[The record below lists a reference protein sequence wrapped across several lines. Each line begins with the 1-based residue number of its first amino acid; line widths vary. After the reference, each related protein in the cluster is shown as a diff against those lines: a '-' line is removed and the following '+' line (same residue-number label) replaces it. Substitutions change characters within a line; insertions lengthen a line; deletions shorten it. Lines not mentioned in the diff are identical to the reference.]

1 MPPSERTNT
10 PVRDPADVSVSDH
23 VQSRSDDDYPEGV
36 YRVVGRSAD
45 AVTLLRVADPDG
57 TRRHTGELVTV
68 PTADLDD
75 FVVADSP
82 ERERT
87 PLGVLVSVSAD
98 ASWSVRAFGQQLRAH
113 PVPTALGGALVFVGL
128 VGERL
133 LPLPDPVQSG
143 LLLLGCLVLVSVG
156 SGRLS

>member
-1 MPPSERTNT
+1 
-10 PVRDPADVSVSDH
+10 
-23 VQSRSDDDYPEGV
+23 
-36 YRVVGRSAD
+36 
-45 AVTLLRVADPDG
+45 
-57 TRRHTGELVTV
+57 
-68 PTADLDD
+68 
-75 FVVADSP
+75 VADSP